1 MYIRLSPKFT
11 VPIILDYKN
20 IEGKNPGPFIK
31 TEYSMKITGDQNQQ
45 ISFISCRS
53 KNLPAAF
60 HYVSVVKCLGHVVF
74 NLGGLSI
81 VRVFLGFAFQF
92 FLLNDFF
99 FNCHA
104 PPDLE
109 KLNI

>member
-1 MYIRLSPKFT
+1 
-11 VPIILDYKN
+11 
-20 IEGKNPGPFIK
+20 
-31 TEYSMKITGDQNQQ
+31 MKITGDQNQQ

-53 KNLPAAF
+53 KNVPAAF
-60 HYVSVVKCLGHVVF
+60 HYVSVVKCLGRAAVF
-74 NLGGLSI
+74 KLGGSSI
-81 VRVFLGFAFQF
+81 VRGFLGFAFQF

-99 FNCHA
+99 FYCHA